1 MKKVFR
7 VVLVVIILLL
17 LVPVAFVFLRP
28 NKIIAKD
35 KAKAELSKPYSH
47 FIHWRD
53 AEIHYTDEGSGFPV
67 LMIHGFGGSYANFQK
82 LADLMKND
90 YRVIRIDL
98 PGFGLSDF
106 PTVKENENYIAD
118 YKDYLGYILDTLHLD
133 SVYVIGNSMGGGVTW
148 LMAADHPEKVKKIVL
163 LDAAGY
169 DTKDVAAKLAMF
181 KYKSVAKIFDRG
193 MPMFMSKSGAAKS
206 YCRDEKIEPAVV
218 RLNNH
223 FTNREGNITHMLNLA
238 RSQQFADSAW
248 IHNVHCPTL
257 IVWGKQD
264 EIIPLEH
271 AYRFQRD
278 IKGSELVLLDSCGHC
293 PMMEMPLETEQA
305 IVKFFKE

>member
-7 VVLVVIILLL
+7 VLLVLLL
-17 LVPVAFVFLRP
+17 ILFLIPVAIIFLRP
-28 NKIIAKD
+28 NRILAKD
-35 KAKAELSKPYSH
+35 KAKAEYSKPYSH

-106 PTVKENENYIAD
+106 PTVKEDENYIAD
-118 YKDYLGYILDTLHLD
+118 YKEYLGYILDTLHLD
-133 SVYVIGNSMGGGVTW
+133 SVYVIGNSMGGGMTW
-148 LMAADHPEKVKKIVL
+148 LMATDHPEKVKKIVL

-181 KYKSVAKIFDRG
+181 KYKSVAKVFDRG
-193 MPMFMSKSGAAKS
+193 MPMFMSKSGAEKS
-206 YCRDEKIEPAVV
+206 YCMKEKIEPAVV
-218 RLNNH
+218 QLNNH

-248 IHNVHCPTL
+248 IQNVHCPTL

-278 IKGSELVLLDSCGHC
+278 IKGSELVLLDNCGHC